1 MCKGYN
7 GEGGDLRGEFG
18 PKAFHKH
25 DNYTTIL
32 LLTINKYTNSK
43 PKILKSSHGIYR
55 LKVKSS
61 NTQII

>member
-7 GEGGDLRGEFG
+7 GEGRDLRGEFG
-18 PKAFHKH
+18 PKYFHKH

-32 LLTINKYTNSK
+32 LLAIHKYKNSK
-43 PKILKSSHGIYR
+43 PLILKSSHGIYR